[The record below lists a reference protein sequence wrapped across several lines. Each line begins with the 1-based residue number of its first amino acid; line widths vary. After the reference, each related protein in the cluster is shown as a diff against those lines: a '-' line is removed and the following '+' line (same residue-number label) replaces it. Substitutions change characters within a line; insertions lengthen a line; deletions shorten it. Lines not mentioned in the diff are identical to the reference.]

1 MKNNII
7 TGMNK
12 EFAGYGHNKL
22 TIIVDNVKTGEEKE
36 YSCVSSNTMAT
47 DWFNDDSEGV
57 KNMREAQKC
66 IVEEVLRANDLE
78 FSYKLSGDLIPLP
91 F

>member
-1 MKNNII
+1 MKNHII
-7 TGMNK
+7 TGMGK

-22 TIIVDNVKTGEEKE
+22 TITVANVKTGEESE
-36 YSCVSSNTMAT
+36 YSCVSANSMASS
-47 DWFNDDSEGV
+47 WFDDDSEGV